1 MCFPFGDEHEVDSLA
16 SDMGKLFQMNPSAL
30 EDETLALQT
39 DIQVKARARGQ
50 FWNLLDEEKDP
61 NIRKWATSLTALFGS
76 TYLCE
81 PNDKNN

>member
-30 EDETLALQT
+30 EDDTLALQT

-61 NIRKWATSLTALFGS
+61 NIKMGHLINCSFWLNLFMRA
-76 TYLCE
+76 
-81 PNDKNN
+81 K